1 MGNSKIMEGIMSN
14 YQNIKLL
21 TLVALAVV
29 TSMAATTSY
38 AAGLGAYGGPR
49 GGQTLADANALREWQ
64 SETIANDKMRQRM
77 SLPPSG
83 EPTTTAT
90 KAQAAGQEGDLKQ
103 WQDSTVK
110 NNTMRNRMGLS
121 QQ

>member
-1 MGNSKIMEGIMSN
+1 MS
-14 YQNIKLL
+14 YQNIRLL

-49 GGQTLADANALREWQ
+49 GGRTLADANALREWQ
-64 SETIANDKMRQRM
+64 SETIGNDKMRQRM
-77 SLPPSG
+77 SLPPC
-83 EPTTTAT
+83 
-90 KAQAAGQEGDLKQ
+90 GQEGDLKQ
-103 WQDSTVK
+103 WQDETVK